1 MSFAQGFQS
10 GLNNMIQ
17 IYDMKSR
24 RDARKKQEERDDTL
38 WDRQTEEYE
47 RQQKQLK
54 EDDRNKGFLARSY
67 LSEGLGALFNGDT
80 SVIQN
85 PELLDA
91 YNTIFKSE
99 IQKGYGKNKVVDG
112 LFPSPDGQGLMQ
124 SVAYDDPKTGKR
136 VTRKPVTVGRTNDP
150 NDPVA
155 ITSVDDLI
163 NFKQQL
169 ESEINALDIPE
180 AEKKKYR
187 QRAKE
192 AIHRYVG
199 DNSLYE
205 ARIAQEKLQEQR
217 DYDSTIAERDLANE
231 RETNRIKHGYALDL
245 QRAKQKSEGGI
256 SSGNFN
262 GVNYPVSKHYRYLST
277 VKTGAKLIRDKYQ
290 DEDGNFFGTITEEKQ
305 NAINEANS
313 LIGDWEKSYPDLVPI
328 HTLAKLAD
336 QVTTSAIV
344 GFEETIPALKE
355 ELEKQ
360 WIGVSAEK
368 AGGKSKKEWI
378 ADQIEQAKKNA
389 PNAARE
395 NFFAMASEIAQQRLA
410 GQQQPVRGL
419 GRQTQQPDAGG
430 FQPLPPV
437 ETKPVG
443 WMQEQQPAP
452 QPEPVVQQPA
462 QQQPQSNPELQA
474 QASSYLDALEAK
486 RAQPQPEPTP
496 EPATPQP
503 QVPQNVVPSGVQ
515 DSVRAKLAMGEMML
529 QPPVKQLGRGQ
540 PLPPA
545 SIPQSFEPRGIGGRG
560 KQQPQQPQQSDQ
572 VIQSFVQ
579 AVANGAPVEQ
589 IAQNMAGLGVPEEQI
604 AQVIQEGE
612 QVKQTKAV
620 ESVIQSVL
628 QGGDISNAQLA
639 LKQIG
644 LDENTINKTIN
655 QALTLKKQQTTKAAN
670 YFDALENRR
679 NQ

>member
-262 GVNYPVSKHYRYLST
+262 GVNYPVSKHYRLNAALDDIRRNLESNYLDKQGNMIGLDDIQLNTLNESKSLAGEWESRFPGLLDTET
-277 VKTGAKLIRDKYQ
+277 V
-290 DEDGNFFGTITEEKQ
+290 
-305 NAINEANS
+305 S
-313 LIGDWEKSYPDLVPI
+313 
-328 HTLAKLAD
+328 KLAHQASSNMLLNERELKQQARD
-336 QVTTSAIV
+336 AWPSVT
-344 GFEETIPALKE
+344 
-355 ELEKQ
+355 
-360 WIGVSAEK
+360 AEQAK
-368 AGGKSKKEWI
+368 GKSKNEWI
-378 ADQIEQAKKNA
+378 ESEVERLKKEA

-410 GQQQPVRGL
+410 GQQPVRGL
-419 GRQTQQPDAGG
+419 GRQTPQSDAGG

-437 ETKPVG
+437 QTQPAG
-443 WMQEQQPAP
+443 WMQDQQPAP

-462 QQQPQSNPELQA
+462 QQQTQSTPELQA
-474 QASSYLDALEAK
+474 QASSFLDALEAK

-496 EPATPQP
+496 EPVEPQP
-503 QVPQNVVPSGVQ
+503 EPQSVIPSGVQ

-628 QGGDISNAQLA
+628 QGGDIRIAQQA

-655 QALTLKKQQTTKAAN
+655 QALTLKKQQMTQGI
-670 YFDALENRR
+670 R
-679 NQ
+679 